1 MKIPSNGGA
10 IMLKKSLQL
19 KCDIF
24 IMTTLS
30 FDDIFVWQSFLGM
43 VLKYY
48 TIAIREGFFIP
59 LHCAESSTYLL
70 DGNVTLA
77 IWLYFHA
84 IRLYFHAIFLCSAGP
99 KGQSSVAGVVS
110 YRQLPQYWPQCSNLH
125 CYDGLNGD
133 QLRQ

>member
-10 IMLKKSLQL
+10 VMLKKSLQL
-19 KCDIF
+19 KCDLF
-24 IMTTLS
+24 IMTTLP

-43 VLKYY
+43 VLLYY
-48 TIAIREGFFIP
+48 CYKRRLFYPTALCRII
-59 LHCAESSTYLL
+59 YLL